1 METYHHYNEINE
13 WKTKLGLGRGK
24 ANFEVINTHRGGH
37 IAHMR
42 CHPEEKWLHP
52 QCAVDGGL
60 SDKQGYDHWYV
71 HLH

>member
-1 METYHHYNEINE
+1 MEAYHHYNEINE
-13 WKTKLGLGRGK
+13 WKTKPGLGRCKG
-24 ANFEVINTHRGGH
+24 NFEVINTHPGGH

-42 CHPEEKWLHP
+42 CRPEEKWFHP

-60 SDKQGYDHWYV
+60 SDKQGYDHLYV